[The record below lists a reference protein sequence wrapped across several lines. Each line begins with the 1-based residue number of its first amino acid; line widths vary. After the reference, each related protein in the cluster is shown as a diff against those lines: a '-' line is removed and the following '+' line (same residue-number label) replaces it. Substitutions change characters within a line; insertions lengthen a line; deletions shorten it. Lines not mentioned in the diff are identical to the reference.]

1 MIPVFQGA
9 QALIFDCD
17 GTLADTM
24 PVHIEAWCDTF
35 CDYGIECPR
44 DFLQT
49 VMGMPA
55 QRIMERF
62 NRLFGHEIDPVAFA
76 REKNRRAREK
86 LAETRPIEPVA
97 AIVRQ
102 HSGRL
107 PMAVASGG
115 TRENVVL
122 TLKTIGLL
130 DCFLAVITSDDD
142 VRPKPD
148 PEIFLEAARR
158 MRVSAGLCQV
168 FEDGEA
174 GLEAARRAG
183 MVVTDVRLYLQ
194 ARSAE
199 NSLP

>member
-1 MIPVFQGA
+1 MISVLPGVE
-9 QALIFDCD
+9 ALIFDCD

-24 PVHIEAWCDTF
+24 PTHIKAWCDTF
-35 CDYGIECPR
+35 SDYGIQCPQ

-62 NRLFGHEIDPVAFA
+62 NRLFGHQIDPLVFA

-102 HSGRL
+102 YRGKL

-122 TLKTIGLL
+122 TLESIGLAG
-130 DCFLAVITSDDD
+130 CFSAVLTSDDN

-148 PEIFLEAARR
+148 PDIFLEAARR
-158 MRVSAGLCQV
+158 MRVAARVCQV

-183 MVVTDVRLYLQ
+183 MLVTDVRNFID
-194 ARSAE
+194 R
-199 NSLP
+199 